1 MFAEIRLQSTC
12 RRKMFVEFDYVS
24 FHGVFF
30 FMNLPAVVYGVCLKT
45 RILQQILWF
54 VFFKVSDSC
63 IVFFF
68 PLSLSLL
75 EKKGRKVRQ
84 STEMKQSVNTENL
97 LNINNKLY

>member
-1 MFAEIRLQSTC
+1 MFAEIRLQSTF
-12 RRKMFVEFDYVS
+12 RWKMFVEFDYVS

-30 FMNLPAVVYGVCLKT
+30 FMNLPAVVYDVCLKT

-54 VFFKVSDSC
+54 LFLKVSDSR
-63 IVFFF
+63 IVGFF

-84 STEMKQSVNTENL
+84 STEMKQSVNMENL
-97 LNINNKLY
+97 LNINNKFY